1 MNNITHEFRYLLELL
16 KGQKKLKRLRTGW
29 SKHHLIKIIT
39 VYLSIDILLNFII
52 IFPLYLLFEQFFDTY
67 NEFLQNEFEVILVG
81 VLIIPFIEELLFRWP
96 MVYKEL
102 HFKLFLVLV
111 SLILITV
118 YWPIGLALFISVLFL
133 VSLDWKKDQK
143 YDIEGLHAKY
153 SRHIFWILTVS
164 FALVHMSNYD
174 YQSIPIWVYP
184 FMVMP
189 QFIGGAFL
197 GLVRIRFGL
206 RYSIIMHSLF
216 NLFAFG
222 GDLIFG

>member
-1 MNNITHEFRYLLELL
+1 MNNIKHEYRYLLELL

-29 SKHHLIKIIT
+29 SKHHLFKIIS
-39 VYLSIDILLNFII
+39 VYLFIDILLNII
-52 IFPLYLLFEQFFDTY
+52 IIIPLYLLFEQFFDTY
-67 NEFLQNEFEVILVG
+67 NEFLENDFEIILLG
-81 VLIIPFIEELLFRWP
+81 VLIVPFIEELLFRWP
-96 MVYKEL
+96 MVYKEQ
-102 HFKLFLVLV
+102 HFKLLLVLV
-111 SLILITV
+111 SLILIPV
-118 YWPIGLALFISVLFL
+118 YWHIGLALLISVFYL
-133 VSLDWKKDQK
+133 VSFDWKKDYK

-174 YQSIPIWVYP
+174 FQSIPIWVYP
-184 FMVMP
+184 FMVIP
-189 QFIGGAFL
+189 QFIGGALL